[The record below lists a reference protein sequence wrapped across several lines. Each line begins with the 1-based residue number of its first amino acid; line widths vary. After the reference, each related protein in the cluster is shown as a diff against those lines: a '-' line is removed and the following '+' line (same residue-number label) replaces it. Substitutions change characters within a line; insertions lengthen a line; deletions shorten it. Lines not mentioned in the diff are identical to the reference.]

1 MDFSPFFDY
10 PETDDSQPR
19 DDFVFL
25 PAWREQ
31 DWDKLLEY
39 TQTRAYEA
47 GDLVIRA
54 GDVERTLYIV
64 AFGTFEV
71 LLPKGESRRPVRF
84 ATVETG
90 SVVGEQGF
98 LDGYPR
104 SATIRAATAGQMFQL
119 SLEAFE
125 GFAAREPKLA
135 RDILF
140 DLGRI
145 LSLRLRQTTAFVAD
159 WTA

>member
-1 MDFSPFFDY
+1 MDFSSFFDY
-10 PETDDSQPR
+10 PEAEDTQPR
-19 DDFVFL
+19 DEFVFL

-31 DWDKLLEY
+31 DWAKLLEH
-39 TQTRAYEA
+39 TQARAYEA
-47 GDLVIRA
+47 GDIVIRA
-54 GDVERTLYIV
+54 GDAERTLYLV
-64 AFGTFEV
+64 ASGAFEV
-71 LLPKGESRRPVRF
+71 LLPRGESGRLVRF
-84 ATVETG
+84 STVETG
-90 SVVGEQGF
+90 SVVGEQSF
-98 LDGYPR
+98 LDGNPR
-104 SATIRAATAGQMFQL
+104 SATIRAVTAGQMFQL

-125 GFAAREPKLA
+125 VFAAREPKLA